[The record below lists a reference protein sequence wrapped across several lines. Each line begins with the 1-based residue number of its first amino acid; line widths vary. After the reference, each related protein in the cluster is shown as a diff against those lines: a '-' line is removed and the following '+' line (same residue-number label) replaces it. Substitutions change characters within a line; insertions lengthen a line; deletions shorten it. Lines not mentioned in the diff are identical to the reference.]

1 MSVSARGRKTCE
13 KCGKSKAWS
22 RKAFSMHQKVCT
34 GSDGPIS
41 KTVLDAFL
49 HLDRFEGLTKREFD
63 KIIAI
68 YGVDQDD
75 ERLISMLID
84 RGWKFLVHM
93 TGEEECYVREP
104 VGPKET
110 RLSAIE
116 VVERE
121 IRDAKDADDIS
132 LVRSESDQHMIRVLR
147 GLLSRMRWAKK
158 KRLVLK

>member
-13 KCGKSKAWS
+13 KCGKSRAWN
-22 RKAFSMHQKVCT
+22 RKAFSMHQKICT
-34 GSDGPIS
+34 GSDPVS
-41 KTVLDAFL
+41 KTVLDAFF
-49 HLDRFEGLTKREFD
+49 HIDRFEGLTKREFD
-63 KIIAI
+63 KIISI
-68 YGVDQDD
+68 YGIDVDD

-93 TGEEECYVREP
+93 SGEEECYVREP
-104 VGPKET
+104 LGPEET

-121 IRDAKDADDIS
+121 VRDAKRADHV
-132 LVRSESDQHMIRVLR
+132 LVRSESDQHMVRVLK

-158 KRLVLK
+158 KRLVSK